1 MSNQKSNETKTITKP
16 VKLSYSSMKLLQSC
30 ENRYYHHKVAN
41 TPKDSDYEESD
52 ALGTGKAFH
61 EVLEK
66 TLHLDWNES
75 LLMQA
80 MANHN
85 VDSSDK
91 DLLSVML
98 QKYVDYHKKS
108 GLKVVKCELGIET
121 HNCVAFLDAIAIEGD
136 KFWVIDLKTAGR
148 HDPNLLPQLAK
159 DMQMGIYAH
168 FADEIEIAVPEVV
181 GKTFAGCRYRQVIK
195 SKAGTMS
202 GLEKGVKVYDIVIP
216 AEVMSTEE
224 SWSLFLEI
232 HDRAE
237 QITKGEAPKK
247 NYSACFNYFSFCP
260 YFSKCHNNLAT
271 DKPKVQV
278 LTIESLN
285 ELELL

>member
-1 MSNQKSNETKTITKP
+1 MKSQNTNETKDYKR

-30 ENRYYHHKVAN
+30 ETRYFHHKVAN
-41 TPKDSDYEESD
+41 TPKDPDYEESD
-52 ALGTGKAFH
+52 ALGTGKAVH

-66 TLHLDWNES
+66 TLHQDWNES
-75 LLMQA
+75 LVMQA

-85 VDSSDK
+85 VDPSEK
-91 DLLSVML
+91 DLICVML

-121 HNCVAFLDAIAIEGD
+121 HNFIGYLDAIAIEGD
-136 KFWVIDLKTAGR
+136 KFWILDIKTAGR

-159 DMQMGIYAH
+159 DMQMGLYAH
-168 FADEIEIAVPEVV
+168 FADQIEMAVPEVA
-181 GKTFAGCRYRQVIK
+181 GKTFAGCRYRQIIK
-195 SKAGTMS
+195 SKASTMS

-216 AEVMSTEE
+216 SEVMEAEE

-247 NYSACFNYFSFCP
+247 NYSSCFSYFSACP
-260 YFSKCHNNLAT
+260 YFSKCHNQNFT

-278 LTIESLN
+278 LTEETLKD
-285 ELELL
+285 LDLL

>member
-1 MSNQKSNETKTITKP
+1 MKP
-16 VKLSYSSMKLLQSC
+16 QNPIENKNTRVKLSYSSMKLLQSC
-30 ENRYYHHKVAN
+30 EARYFHHKVAN
-41 TPKDSDYEESD
+41 TPKDPDYQESD

-66 TLHLDWNES
+66 TLHTSWNDS
-75 LLMQA
+75 LLISA

-85 VDSSDK
+85 VDPSEK

-98 QKYVDYHKKS
+98 QKYVEYHKKS

-121 HNCVAFLDAIAIEGD
+121 SNFIGYLDGIAIEGN
-136 KFWVIDLKTAGR
+136 KFWIIDLKTAGR
-148 HDPNLLPQLAK
+148 HDSNLLPQLAK
-159 DMQMGIYAH
+159 DMQMGLYAH
-168 FADEIEIAVPEVV
+168 FADQIELAVPEVA

-195 SKAGTMS
+195 SKATTMS

-216 AEVMSTEE
+216 ADLMIAGEA
-224 SWSLFLEI
+224 WNLFLEI

-247 NYSACFNYFSFCP
+247 NYSACFNYYSFCP
-260 YFSKCHNNLAT
+260 YFSQCHSALAT

-278 LTIESLN
+278 LTIESLQDID
-285 ELELL
+285 LL